1 MALSRL
7 DITAVR
13 NLRAVSLRELAA
25 INIYFGDN
33 GSGKTSV
40 LESVYLLGMAR
51 SFRSGQMKSVI
62 SHGESS
68 CAVYGEL
75 VRQRGRSSL
84 TLGVSR
90 NREGG
95 LQAKIAGNTALST
108 SELAENL
115 PLQVINAE
123 SFNLLV
129 GSPGHRRRFLD
140 WGVFHVEHLF
150 YSAWRRF
157 QRALKQRNSLLR
169 GGKISDFDL
178 LPWDKELSEAGEL
191 VDSHRRS
198 YFAGLEPAFQSLVQ
212 RLSPGLAKL
221 DLRYR
226 RGWDKQAMLKD
237 VLVASL
243 RSDCQQGFTH
253 AGPQRADIRVVVDG
267 HKAADI
273 LSRGQQKL
281 VVCALKLAQG
291 KLLAASQR
299 QACVY
304 LVDDLPAELD
314 KNHCRLV
321 AEVLVELQ
329 TQVFITCVDRRDV
342 ADVWPVT
349 TPEGRAM
356 FHVEH
361 GRVLPYK
368 QTTGST

>member
-7 DITAVR
+7 DITTVR

-25 INIYFGDN
+25 TNIYFGDN

-51 SFRSGQMKSVI
+51 SFRSGQIRSVI
-62 SHGESS
+62 THGEPG

-75 VRQRGRSSL
+75 ARQDGRGPLS
-84 TLGVSR
+84 LGVSR
-90 NREGG
+90 DREGG
-95 LQAKIAGNTALST
+95 LQAKIAGSTVLST

-115 PLQVINAE
+115 PLQIINAE

-129 GSPGHRRRFLD
+129 GSPAHRRQFLD

-150 YSAWRRF
+150 YSAWQRF

-169 GGKISDFDL
+169 RGKMSDLEL

-191 VDSHRRS
+191 VDMHRSR
-198 YFAGLEPAFQSLVQ
+198 YFKTLEPTFQSLIQ
-212 RLSPGLAKL
+212 RLCPDLAAL

-226 RGWDKQAMLKD
+226 RGWDKQASLRD
-237 VLVASL
+237 VLVASQ
-243 RSDCQQGFTH
+243 RSDRQQGFTH
-253 AGPQRADIRVVVDG
+253 VGPQRADIRVVVEG
-267 HKAADI
+267 HNAADI

-321 AEVLVELQ
+321 AEVLDELQ

-342 ADVWPVT
+342 ADVWPDT
-349 TPEGRAM
+349 RPEGRAM

-361 GRVLPYK
+361 GQVLPS
-368 QTTGST
+368 Q